1 MSNSKNSNLE
11 DVSKGNDESIPGKED
26 STSNKKTRFTKSKSI
41 SEVFKELEF
50 EEDDVSAE
58 FSDDFEEDGHLN
70 TSFSDD
76 FEEDDVSA
84 EFSDDFDDDSVD
96 EIIPIHNEYKDLD
109 KSEDLVEDSIEGGI
123 IINPDLEGSTEANV
137 KESIEYEI
145 DSIENTNSLSGEAD
159 SDEFSES
166 ISVRTDLDEIS
177 GSIDGVEDIDDEGF
191 ITGKS
196 SGVALADD
204 DIEEK
209 IGKSSA
215 QGVLIN
221 NKDKTSDSDK
231 SLDIFNSSTIISI
244 VGFIVGLA
252 ILLIGI
258 TYYASSSDRVVDNV
272 LSGETAG
279 LAIFLVIIGLII
291 IGFSLLKFFS
301 SSKSSL
307 IIDTFNSIKSIDYD
321 DVSEDVISR
330 EDFDA
335 IFGIF
340 KRKKDSNFSDNDKS
354 VDSSKDLFEKDSDDE
369 LSDDDISSLYSESN
383 LTSQKNQSSSKGHE
397 NANST
402 ENSQDYDDGVDEII
416 PIHSRLNE
424 QSDDES
430 LEDKYSKYDFD
441 DEVDG
446 EYDLVEDSQDL
457 IEDSPIEGDYEGT
470 VEDRLVEDDF
480 DDEVDGEY
488 DLAEDDPEIVEENLV
503 DDIFEDE
510 SEILEHTQFED
521 DADSNLE
528 VEKMDGLED
537 KYAKYD
543 FDDDFD
549 EEMDEP
555 VVSKP
560 KFKKSVDIS
569 KFEKEPLSEDELA
582 EKERKARELEEKK
595 RRIIEGTNFDNSLRK
610 H

>member
-145 DSIENTNSLSGEAD
+145 DSIENTDSIDGETD

-166 ISVRTDLDEIS
+166 LSVKTDFDES
-177 GSIDGVEDIDDEGF
+177 GESIDAEDIDDEDF
-191 ITGKS
+191 ITGKN
-196 SGVALADD
+196 GDVVLADEN
-204 DIEEK
+204 IEGK

-221 NKDKTSDSDK
+221 DKDKTSDSGN
-231 SLDIFNSSTIISI
+231 SLDIFNSSTIIS
-244 VGFIVGLA
+244 VAGFIVGLA
-252 ILLIGI
+252 ILIIGI
-258 TYYASSSDRVVDNV
+258 SYYASSSDRVVDNV

-279 LAIFLVIIGLII
+279 LAIFLVIIGFII
-291 IGFSLLKFFS
+291 IAFSLLKFFS

-321 DVSEDVISR
+321 EVSEDVISR

-335 IFGIF
+335 VFSIF

-354 VDSSKDLFEKDSDDE
+354 VDSSKDLFEKDQEDE
-369 LSDDDISSLYSESN
+369 LSDDDISSLYSKSN

-402 ENSQDYDDGVDEII
+402 ETSQDYDDDVDEII

-424 QSDDES
+424 QSDEES

-441 DEVDG
+441 DGMDDEYALSDEIDG
-446 EYDLVEDSQDL
+446 EYDLVED
-457 IEDSPIEGDYEGT
+457 
-470 VEDRLVEDDF
+470 DR
-480 DDEVDGEY
+480 GI
-488 DLAEDDPEIVEENLV
+488 AEENLEE
-503 DDIFEDE
+503 DIIDE
-510 SEILEHTQFED
+510 EYEIPEQTQLED
-521 DADSNLE
+521 DADSDLE
-528 VEKMDGLED
+528 VEKMDGLEE
-537 KYAKYD
+537 KYSKYD

-549 EEMDEP
+549 DEVDEP
-555 VVSKP
+555 AVSKP
-560 KFKKSVDIS
+560 KFKRSVDIS
-569 KFEKEPLSEDELA
+569 KFENVPLTEEELA